1 MPTERQ
7 TNGIQFLLDPT
18 SGVPFYRQIIM
29 QTEMAIADGRLR
41 TGIQLPTVRGLAVD
55 LQINPNTVA
64 RAYRRLERAG
74 LVTTKTGSG
83 TFVSDPKLR
92 RGDAADMSILAERM
106 DTVITRGV
114 NLGLEADDLMEMFK
128 DRTKK
133 FLKIKKRE
141 GEK

>member
-64 RAYRRLERAG
+64 RAYNEMEIRG
-74 LVTTKTGSG
+74 IVNTQQGTG
-83 TFVSDPKLR
+83 TFVSENKVELDDEEREK
-92 RGDAADMSILAERM
+92 ILAGLVHTFLATAASYGFSIDETTRYLSM
-106 DTVITRGV
+106 LREDTGT
-114 NLGLEADDLMEMFK
+114 
-128 DRTKK
+128 
-133 FLKIKKRE
+133 
-141 GEK
+141 